1 MKQSDRSERLRLGG
15 HIEGLKHWMEQ
26 GQSVQSIQTTGD
38 SLENLYNN
46 LLALALLGH
55 LSGKFVNINRQV
67 ENVDFG

>member
-1 MKQSDRSERLRLGG
+1 MKKSDRSERLRLGG
-15 HIEGLKHWMEQ
+15 HIGGLKQWMEQ